1 MPNTSYR
8 KYGSYSTSSRSPSH
22 SHAGSYNPRSYAP
35 TQFKN
40 ASKCIQQSIG
50 SFRNIATQFNGAG
63 KVTAF
68 SPTTVNKWI
77 KYVNDGTFVYKF
89 TNEQFRRYFG
99 ARFNMPTN
107 PNYAARV
114 LKNRYGAGIKDVARG
129 KGGSWLVAASGSMSS
144 GPFKNYKW

>member
-8 KYGSYSTSSRSPSH
+8 KYGSYSISSRPST
-22 SHAGSYNPRSYAP
+22 SRGSTSYNARAYSP

-40 ASKCIQQSIG
+40 ATKCIQQSIG
-50 SFRNIATQFNGAG
+50 SFRNIATQFSGAG

-77 KYVNDGTFVYKF
+77 KYVNGGTCVYKF
-89 TNEQFRRYFG
+89 TNEQFCRYFG
-99 ARFNMPTN
+99 TRFHTPTS
-107 PNYAARV
+107 PMYAARY
-114 LKNRYGAGIKDVARG
+114 LKNRFGAGIKDVARG
-129 KGGSWLVAASGSMSS
+129 KGGSWLVAASANVSS